1 MATFV
6 LVHGA
11 WHGGWCY
18 VRTAKILRAQGHEAF
33 TPTLTGVGERAH
45 LAGREV
51 NLSLHVLDV
60 CNVLKWEN
68 LTDVV
73 LCGHSYGGMVVTGVA
88 DAMPERIRSLVY
100 LDAFVPEN
108 DKAVWDYFLPERREA
123 AIQGALATV
132 GRAPPAPA
140 ERFNVNAADRA
151 WVDEKCVPMAIACF
165 LERLQLTGAHENVKK
180 RMYICAQGWGP
191 SPFAAFY
198 DKLKSDK
205 AWSVHATQTG
215 HDVMLDDPEG
225 LARMLME
232 AV

>member
-18 VRTAKILRAQGHEAF
+18 ARSAKILRGQGHEVF

-60 CNVLKWEN
+60 CNVLKWED

-73 LCGHSYGGMVVTGVA
+73 LCGHSYSGMVVTGVA
-88 DAMPERIRSLVY
+88 DAMPERVRSLVY
-100 LDAFVPEN
+100 LDAYVPEN
-108 DKAVWDYFLPERREA
+108 GKAVWDYYLPERREA
-123 AIQGALATV
+123 VTQGALSAG
-132 GRAPPAPA
+132 GRMPPSLA

-165 LERLQLTGAHENVKK
+165 LERIQLTGAHEKVKK
-180 RMYICAQGWGP
+180 RMYICARGRGP
-191 SPFAAFY
+191 SPFPQFY
-198 DKLKSDK
+198 EKLKNDK
-205 AWSVHATQTG
+205 AWTVHATQTG

-225 LARMLME
+225 LARMLTGG
-232 AV
+232 V